1 MSKLSGLNGLVRFAL
16 LIILIVLHAQMQDNL
31 DAYEKCDVA
40 HATDDD
46 LIDDDYDDDMWHTS
60 NVDKKCRDRHLQGA
74 APLLRSKLR
83 PRPRSAGWRARP
95 RAASKQ
101 IY

>member
-1 MSKLSGLNGLVRFAL
+1 MSNLSGLNGLVRFAL

-31 DAYEKCDVA
+31 DVYEKCDVA

-46 LIDDDYDDDMWHTS
+46 LIDDDYDDDTWHTS

-74 APLLRSKLR
+74 APLL
-83 PRPRSAGWRARP
+83 PDDINARL
-95 RAASKQ
+95 
-101 IY
+101 